1 LENTCPTAD
10 PEKEMKKNELVAQCW
25 IWGKCWATQ
34 IKEKKCRFRS
44 EIESS
49 VGFSVLS
56 GFISLH
62 HFHEN

>member
-1 LENTCPTAD
+1 
-10 PEKEMKKNELVAQCW
+10 LVAQCW